1 MNNAS
6 ADCAWFKH
14 CLSDTQLCKT
24 LASISLVM
32 CDVDGALTDGGIYVA
47 PQGEGGRIFSV
58 QDGYIVK
65 PAMRAGI
72 TIACISGK
80 NNRSALERCKTLG
93 IPENL
98 CFVGL
103 ESKLETVQL
112 LQKKLNIS
120 SAQSMM
126 YGDDFLDAEVKREGH
141 SALYAC
147 PSNTP
152 FYFQSGADLV
162 IPRNGGNGAFRLLMD
177 LVLFVRD
184 QHFAQLAIQKCL
196 EADTALKN
204 I

>member
-1 MNNAS
+1 MNNAP

-24 LASISLVM
+24 LASITLVM
-32 CDVDGALTDGGIYVA
+32 CDIDGALTDGGIYVS

-93 IPENL
+93 IPEDL
-98 CFVGL
+98 CFAGL
-103 ESKLETVQL
+103 ESKLETVKL
-112 LQKKLNIS
+112 LQKKLNINS
-120 SAQSMM
+120 TQSMM
-126 YGDDFLDAEVKREGH
+126 YGDDFLDAEVKHEGH
-141 SALYAC
+141 AVLYAC

-152 FYFQSGADLV
+152 FYFQSSADLV
-162 IPRNGGNGAFRLLMD
+162 IPRSGGSGAFRLLMD
-177 LVLFVRD
+177 LVLFVRG
-184 QHFAQLAIQKCL
+184 QHFAQQAIKNYL
-196 EADTALKN
+196 EAKEAIKT